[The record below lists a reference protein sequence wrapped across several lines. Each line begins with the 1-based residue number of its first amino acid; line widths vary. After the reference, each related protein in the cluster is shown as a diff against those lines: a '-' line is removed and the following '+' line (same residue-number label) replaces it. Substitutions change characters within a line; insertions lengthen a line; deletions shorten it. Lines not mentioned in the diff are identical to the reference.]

1 VRTVLK
7 QLVRCAVVPS
17 PIRRSVSLMELER
30 GQTMLHWMMVTMKAE
45 EAVGIKPVRGNCKT
59 ELFSLAICVVS

>member
-1 VRTVLK
+1 
-7 QLVRCAVVPS
+7 
-17 PIRRSVSLMELER
+17 MELER